1 MPHSLQRDLKGRGMK
16 KAFVAIV
23 ERTELWDP
31 SKEAQEQ
38 DGFAAHAAYMHG
50 LEEAGFIAS
59 AGLMLESEDII
70 FILVAE
76 SADEVR
82 ARFAEDPWQ
91 QDGHSR
97 LVRLEEAA
105 FRIGAPSGAGPS

>member
-1 MPHSLQRDLKGRGMK
+1 MK

-23 ERTELWDP
+23 ERTDLWDP
-31 SKEAQEQ
+31 AKEAHEQE
-38 DGFAAHAAYMHG
+38 GFAAHAAYMHG
-50 LEEAGFIAS
+50 LEAEGFIAM
-59 AGLMLESEDII
+59 AGLMRESEDIV
-70 FILVAE
+70 FVLVAE

-105 FRIGAPSGAGPS
+105 FRIGAPAGFAAG

>member
-1 MPHSLQRDLKGRGMK
+1 MK

-31 SKEAQEQ
+31 SKDAFEQ

-50 LEEAGFIAS
+50 LEETGFIAM
-59 AGLMLESEDII
+59 AGLMLESEDIV
-70 FILVAE
+70 FVLVAD
-76 SADEVR
+76 SADEGR
-82 ARFAEDPWQ
+82 ARLAEDPWQ
-91 QDGHSR
+91 KDGHSR

-105 FRIGAPSGAGPS
+105 FRIGAPAGVAAG